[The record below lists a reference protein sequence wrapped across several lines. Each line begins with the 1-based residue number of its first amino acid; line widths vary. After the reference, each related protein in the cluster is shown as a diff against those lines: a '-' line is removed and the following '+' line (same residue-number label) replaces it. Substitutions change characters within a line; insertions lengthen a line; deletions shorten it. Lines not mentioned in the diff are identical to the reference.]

1 LHNLFSTF
9 RVQTM
14 KLSAYLLGLLAVA
27 SPIVI
32 SATANAQVG
41 NGSDNGNTFTSIVNA
56 GGGGVRGGGGQP
68 SYPSA
73 SQSAVDQFSQSLTAN
88 SLGDQ
93 ATFDT
98 INGGDAAPL
107 VAALVPSGV
116 PADGATG
123 KAAAN
128 LATTVQGMR
137 GGNGNINATKLSA
150 AVPAY
155 NEYVKA
161 LVGELGPEKALASAP
176 NGQKALQGLLSQLVQ
191 VASQSAP
198 STTPSTPS
206 DAPTAPTTPT
216 TPSTPTDPTVPAV
229 PSVPSVPPAPP
240 TPR

>member
-1 LHNLFSTF
+1 
-9 RVQTM
+9 M
-14 KLSAYLLGLLAVA
+14 KISAYLLGLLAVA
-27 SPIVI
+27 SPIVV
-32 SATANAQVG
+32 SAGANAQIG
-41 NGSDNGNTFTSIVNA
+41 SGSDNGNTFTSIVNA

-93 ATFDT
+93 ATFET

-116 PADGATG
+116 AADGATG

-137 GGNGNINATKLSA
+137 AGNGSINASKLSA

-155 NEYVKA
+155 NDYVKA
-161 LVGELGPEKALASAP
+161 LVGELGPEKALAGAP
-176 NGQKALQGLLSQLVQ
+176 SGQKALQGLLSQLVQ

-198 STTPSTPS
+198 A
-206 DAPTAPTTPT
+206 APTGAPTTPSA
-216 TPSTPTDPTVPAV
+216 PIDPTVPAV

>member
-1 LHNLFSTF
+1 
-9 RVQTM
+9 M
-14 KLSAYLLGLLAVA
+14 KISAYLLGLLAVA
-27 SPIVI
+27 SPIAFNI
-32 SATANAQVG
+32 TAVNAQVG
-41 NGSDNGNTFTSIVNA
+41 NGSDNGNIFNSFVNV
-56 GGGGVRGGGGQP
+56 GGGGIRGGGGQP
-68 SYPSA
+68 SYASA

-98 INGGDAAPL
+98 INGGAPGPL

-137 GGNGNINATKLSA
+137 SGNGNINATKLNA

-155 NEYVKA
+155 NDYVKA
-161 LVGELGPEKALASAP
+161 LVGELGPEKALANAP
-176 NGQKALQGLLSQLVQ
+176 AGQKALQGLLSQLVQ

-198 STTPSTPS
+198 APAQSAPSTPTTPTTPATPSTPS
-206 DAPTAPTTPT
+206 DPT
-216 TPSTPTDPTVPAV
+216 V
-229 PSVPSVPPAPP
+229 PSVPTTPPAPP

>member
-1 LHNLFSTF
+1 
-9 RVQTM
+9 M
-14 KLSAYLLGLLAVA
+14 KLSAYILGLLAVA
-27 SPIVI
+27 SPIAV

-56 GGGGVRGGGGQP
+56 GGGGVRGGSGQP
-68 SYPSA
+68 SYPSG

-98 INGGDAAPL
+98 INGGDT
-107 VAALVPSGV
+107 ALVPTGV

-123 KAAAN
+123 KAAAS
-128 LATTVQGMR
+128 LASTVQGMR

-198 STTPSTPS
+198 TGTPSTP
-206 DAPTAPTTPT
+206 DTAPSTPT
-216 TPSTPTDPTVPAV
+216 PTPPTDPTVPAV

>member
-1 LHNLFSTF
+1 
-9 RVQTM
+9 M
-14 KLSAYLLGLLAVA
+14 KISAYLLGLLAVA
-27 SPIVI
+27 SPIVV
-32 SATANAQVG
+32 SANANAQVG

-56 GGGGVRGGGGQP
+56 GGGGARGGGQP

-73 SQSAVDQFSQSLTAN
+73 SQSAVDQLSQSLTAT

-98 INGGDAAPL
+98 INGGEPGPL

-116 PADGATG
+116 AADGATG
-123 KAAAN
+123 KAAAT

-137 GGNGNINATKLSA
+137 GSNGNINATKLSA

-161 LVGELGPEKALASAP
+161 LVGEVGPEKALANAP

-191 VASQSAP
+191 VANQSAPAAPASTPSDPSTPSAP
-198 STTPSTPS
+198 STPSTP
-206 DAPTAPTTPT
+206 A
-216 TPSTPTDPTVPAV
+216 TPSGGTTDPTVP
-229 PSVPSVPPAPP
+229 SVPTVPTVPPAPP

>member
-1 LHNLFSTF
+1 
-9 RVQTM
+9 M
-14 KLSAYLLGLLAVA
+14 KISAYLLGLLAVA
-27 SPIVI
+27 SPIVV
-32 SATANAQVG
+32 SASANAQVG

-56 GGGGVRGGGGQP
+56 GGGGARGSGQP

-98 INGGDAAPL
+98 INGGEPGPL

-123 KAAAN
+123 KAAAT

-137 GGNGNINATKLSA
+137 TGNGSINASKLSA

-155 NEYVKA
+155 NDYVKA
-161 LVGELGPEKALASAP
+161 LVGELGPEKALANAP

-198 STTPSTPS
+198 AAPTGDPSTPSTPS
-206 DAPTAPTTPT
+206 TPGTPAPSGGT
-216 TPSTPTDPTVPAV
+216 TDPTVPAV
-229 PSVPSVPPAPP
+229 PTVPTVPPAPP

>member
-1 LHNLFSTF
+1 
-9 RVQTM
+9 M
-14 KLSAYLLGLLAVA
+14 KISAYLLGLLAVA
-27 SPIVI
+27 SPIVV
-32 SATANAQVG
+32 SVSANAQVG

-56 GGGGVRGGGGQP
+56 GGGGVRGGSGQP
-68 SYPSA
+68 SYPST

-98 INGGDAAPL
+98 INGGEPGPL

-116 PADGATG
+116 AADGATG
-123 KAAAN
+123 KAAAT

-161 LVGELGPEKALASAP
+161 LVGELGPEKALANAP

-198 STTPSTPS
+198 TGTPSAPSTPPS
-206 DAPTAPTTPT
+206 

>member
-1 LHNLFSTF
+1 
-9 RVQTM
+9 M
-14 KLSAYLLGLLAVA
+14 KISAYLLGLLAVA
-27 SPIVI
+27 SPIVV
-32 SATANAQVG
+32 SASANAQVG

-116 PADGATG
+116 AADGATG

-137 GGNGNINATKLSA
+137 AGNGSINASKLSA

-155 NEYVKA
+155 NDYVKA
-161 LVGELGPEKALASAP
+161 LVGELGPEKALTGAP
-176 NGQKALQGLLSQLVQ
+176 SGQKALQGLLSQLVQ
-191 VASQSAP
+191 VASQS
-198 STTPSTPS
+198 TPA
-206 DAPTAPTTPT
+206 APTGAPT
-216 TPSTPTDPTVPAV
+216 TPSTPTTPAPTDPTVPAVPAV